1 MRWTRHPMSEL
12 QARLVVGYARLLAGG
27 YLLLGILGLLMTG
40 WDHFSNV
47 TGVSLLVFTVNPLT
61 NLIHLLAGIVGTLM
75 SVTPPW
81 SRRYLLILG
90 GLGVP
95 FAVAGFL
102 LDGSLSDFFATNT
115 AMNVLHLSTAAVALL
130 LALWPARTA
139 APAPSAA

>member
-1 MRWTRHPMSEL
+1 MSAL
-12 QARLVVGYARLLAGG
+12 QARLVLGYARLLSGG

-47 TGVSLLVFTVNPLT
+47 TGVSLFVFTVNPLT

-90 GLGVP
+90 GLGIP

-102 LDGSLSDFFATNT
+102 LDGTLSDFFATNT
-115 AMNVLHLSTAAVALL
+115 AMNVLHLTTAAVALL
-130 LALWPARTA
+130 LALWPARTPA
-139 APAPSAA
+139 AAPSAA